1 MKQET
6 NEHFIC
12 FCRKYYIR
20 NCDDRISFNEQ
31 PYATFEI
38 YFNKNREWLE
48 VLFKNNS
55 EVKIR
60 NEQI

>member
-1 MKQET
+1 MDEIDKES
-6 NEHFIC
+6 FMF
-12 FCRKYYIR
+12 FCKKYYIR
-20 NCDDRISFNEQ
+20 NCDERISFNEQ

-55 EVKIR
+55 EVKYE
-60 NEQI
+60 N